1 MSDKDQEAPQPDE
14 AAEAGEAIPGENA
27 SDAPVSESEQLA
39 ALQAEITDYRDR
51 LLRSMAEM
59 DNLRKRTQREKD
71 DATRFAISR
80 FARDIIGISDDLS
93 RAIEAVPPEARS
105 GDDATVTGLLAGIEL
120 TERQLQQV
128 FERHGVKRFDPA
140 GEKFDPMVH
149 EAMYEVPD
157 PSQPAGTVAQVVEP
171 GYMIADRVL
180 RPARVGVSAGGPK
193 SAPKPKPETES
204 PAAAKQAEI
213 GDPALEGQMSETD
226 TGAADQSADGG
237 ETTPESGT
245 PTGAQ
250 EPAQPEQIGIKIDR
264 SA

>member
-27 SDAPVSESEQLA
+27 SDAPVRESEQLA
-39 ALQAEITDYRDR
+39 ALQAEIADYRDR

-105 GDDATVTGLLAGIEL
+105 GGDATVTGLLAGIEL

-157 PSQPAGTVAQVVEP
+157 RSQPAGTVAQVVEP

-193 SAPKPKPETES
+193 SAPKPETES
-204 PAAAKQAEI
+204 LAAAKEAEI
-213 GDPALEGQMSETD
+213 GDPLLEAQMSETD
-226 TGAADQSADGG
+226 TEATDQSADGG

-245 PTGAQ
+245 PAGAQ
-250 EPAQPEQIGIKIDR
+250 EPAQPEQIGNQDR
-264 SA
+264 P